1 MNEAERSEC
10 RGVGD
15 AESREK
21 VSGREGHEI
30 VGSPPGAGGLGNWGP
45 RREFPTNSEELAGN

>member
-45 RREFPTNSEELAGN
+45 PKRISLPTPKSGRE